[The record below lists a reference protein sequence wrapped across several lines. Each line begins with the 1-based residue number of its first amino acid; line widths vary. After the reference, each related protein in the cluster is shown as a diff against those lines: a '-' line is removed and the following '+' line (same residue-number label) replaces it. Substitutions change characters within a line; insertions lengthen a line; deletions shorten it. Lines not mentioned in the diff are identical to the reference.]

1 MGKRNEEKQHTEC
14 SEGNSFDQAS
24 YRLIKKTSNFIPNKL
39 ININNKEKK
48 MNKMKQLHNKKKS
61 RQRERERTQQCS
73 GGGGASEREKH
84 RQTHFIQK

>member
-73 GGGGASEREKH
+73 GGGGGE
-84 RQTHFIQK
+84 